1 MIGIVSYGGYIP
13 RLRLNRASIYQHIG
27 WLAPGVVTAARGER
41 SFCNWDEDSLTMAV
55 AAARDSLAGQDKQGV
70 DALYLAST
78 TLPFADR
85 LNAGVVATALN
96 LRPAIITADFT
107 SALKAGTTAL
117 IAALDAV
124 QAGKTTLV
132 VAADRREARA
142 ASFYEMWFGDGAA
155 ALLLG
160 REHVIAEFQ
169 GAHSVSYDFVDH
181 YRAAGRRFDYTW
193 EERWVR
199 DEGYARIIPEAI
211 TGLLDR
217 LGLTI
222 GQVDRL
228 IYPCVFEREHA
239 GIARAIGARPDQVAD
254 NLHAVCGETGAAHP
268 LVMLV
273 RALQEAR
280 PGERL
285 VVAGFG
291 QGCDAL
297 CFQVTEHITRLPP
310 RAGIIGSLAHKQ
322 TTDNYVQFL
331 KFRDLIETEAGI
343 RAEAPDQTA
352 LTTLWRKRKM
362 ILGLVGGRCTV
373 CGTPQYPQADIC
385 VNPACGAWHSQED
398 YEFADVPATIK
409 SFTGDML
416 AVSVNPPAIY
426 GIVQFE
432 GGGRLM
438 ADLTDCTLDDL
449 RVGMPVQMAF
459 RRHYVD
465 ERRGFTGYFWKAIP
479 VPVKERPGSDT

>member
-13 RLRLNRASIYQHIG
+13 RLRLSRASIYQHIG
-27 WLAPGVVTAARGER
+27 WLAPALAAAARGER

-55 AAARDSLAGQDKQGV
+55 AAARDCLRGLDKRRV

-85 LNAGVVATALN
+85 LNAGIVATALN
-96 LRPAIITADFT
+96 LRPDIVAADFT

-117 IAALDAV
+117 LAALDAV
-124 QAGKTTLV
+124 QAGKTVLV

-142 ASFYEMWFGDGAA
+142 GSLYEMWFGDGAA

-160 REHVIAEFQ
+160 REDVIAEFQ
-169 GAHSVSYDFVDH
+169 GAHAVTYDFVDH
-181 YRAAGRRFDYTW
+181 YRGAGYRFDYTW

-199 DEGYARIIPEAI
+199 DEGYARILPEAI
-211 TGLLDR
+211 TGLLNKLD
-217 LGLTI
+217 LPI

-228 IYPCVFEREHA
+228 VYPCVFEREHA

-254 NLHAVCGETGAAHP
+254 SLAAVCGETGAAHP
-268 LVMLV
+268 LVMFV

-280 PGERL
+280 PGERI
-285 VVAGFG
+285 VVASFG

-297 CFQVTEHITRLPP
+297 CFQVTEHSANLPA
-310 RAGIIGSLAHKQ
+310 RAGIKGAVANKQ
-322 TTDNYVQFL
+322 STDNYVRFL
-331 KFRDLIETEAGI
+331 KFRDLIETEIGI

-373 CGTPQYPQADIC
+373 CGTSQYPQTDIC
-385 VNPACGAWHSQED
+385 VNPACRARHSQED

-416 AVSVNPPAIY
+416 AVSVDPPAIY
-426 GIVQFE
+426 GMVQFE

-438 ADLTDCTLDDL
+438 ADFTDCTLDDL
-449 RVGMPVQMAF
+449 QVGQPVQMAF

-465 ERRGFTGYFWKAIP
+465 KKRGFTGYFWKA
-479 VPVKERPGSDT
+479 VPVRSA